1 MNANEF
7 INTLFLEGKSESEI
21 ASLLTDALNEVSAL
35 KKAEEEKARQK
46 KIEEEGKI
54 ASIEHILNDIA
65 DFLKKY
71 YPSLKM
77 DWEITHEDAE
87 SILKTF
93 DSDIAPLVKILTDD
107 NLAKDIEKIL
117 SGTGNKVYKGL
128 SDPKIRR
135 KTPDEIFEDFFRKH
149 NI

>member
-7 INTLFLEGKSESEI
+7 INTLFLEGKTEAEI
-21 ASLLTDALNEVSAL
+21 ASLLTDALNEVSAQ

-46 KIEEEGKI
+46 KVEEEGKI
-54 ASIEHILNDIA
+54 AGIEHILNDIA
-65 DFLKKY
+65 DFLQKY

-117 SGTGNKVYKGL
+117 SGTGNKGL

-135 KTPDEIFEDFFRKH
+135 KTPDEIFEDFFKKY

>member
-7 INTLFLEGKSESEI
+7 INTLFLEGKTETEI
-21 ASLLTDALNEVSAL
+21 ASLLTDALNEVSAQ

-46 KIEEEGKI
+46 KMEEEGKI
-54 ASIEHILNDIA
+54 AGIEHILNDIA

-77 DWEITHEDAE
+77 DWEITHDDAE

-117 SGTGNKVYKGL
+117 NGTGNKGL

>member
-7 INTLFLEGKSESEI
+7 INTLFLEGKTESEI
-21 ASLLTDALNEVSAL
+21 ASLLTDALNEVSAQ

-46 KIEEEGKI
+46 KLEEEGKI
-54 ASIEHILNDIA
+54 AGIEHILNDIA

-87 SILKTF
+87 GILKTLEH
-93 DSDIAPLVKILTDD
+93 DIAPLVKFLSDD
-107 NLAKDIEKIL
+107 KLAKEIEQVLSETKIKR
-117 SGTGNKVYKGL
+117 NKT
-128 SDPKIRR
+128 S
-135 KTPDEIFEDFFRKH
+135 DEIFNEFFKKH

>member
-21 ASLLTDALNEVSAL
+21 ASLLTDALNEVSAQ
-35 KKAEEEKARQK
+35 KKAEEEKARM
-46 KIEEEGKI
+46 EEEGKI
-54 ASIEHILNDIA
+54 AGIEHILNDIA

-77 DWEITHEDAE
+77 DWTVTHEDAE
-87 SILKTF
+87 GILRTLEH
-93 DSDIAPLVKILTDD
+93 DIAPLVKILSDD
-107 NLAKDIEKIL
+107 KLAKEIEQFL
-117 SGTGNKVYKGL
+117 SGETEK
-128 SDPKIRR
+128 RHR
-135 KTPDEIFEDFFRKH
+135 TRTPDEIFNEFFRKH

>member
-7 INTLFLEGKSESEI
+7 INTLFLEGKTESEI
-21 ASLLTDALNEVSAL
+21 ASLLTNALNEVSAQ

-46 KIEEEGKI
+46 KMEEEGKI
-54 ASIEHILNDIA
+54 AGVEHILHDIA

-87 SILKTF
+87 GILKTLEH
-93 DSDIAPLVKILTDD
+93 DIAPLVKVLSDD
-107 NLAKDIEKIL
+107 NLAKEIEQVL
-117 SGTGNKVYKGL
+117 RGTE
-128 SDPKIRR
+128 R
-135 KTPDEIFEDFFRKH
+135 KRKPRTSDEIFNEFFKMH
-149 NI
+149 NL

>member
-7 INTLFLEGKSESEI
+7 INTLFLEGKTESEI
-21 ASLLTDALNEVSAL
+21 AALLTDALNEVSAQ
-35 KKAEEEKARQK
+35 KKAKEEEARQK
-46 KIEEEGKI
+46 KLEEEEKI
-54 ASIEHILNDIA
+54 AGIEHILNDIS

-87 SILKTF
+87 GILKTLEH
-93 DSDIAPLVKILTDD
+93 DIAPLIKILTDD
-107 NLAKDIEKIL
+107 NLAKDIEHIL
-117 SGTGNKVYKGL
+117 SGTGNKGL

-135 KTPDEIFEDFFRKH
+135 KTPDEIFEDFFKKH

>member
-21 ASLLTDALNEVSAL
+21 AALLTDALNEVSAL
-35 KKAEEEKARQK
+35 KKAKEEEARQK
-46 KIEEEGKI
+46 KLEEEEKI
-54 ASIEHILNDIA
+54 AGIEHILNDIA

-87 SILKTF
+87 GILKTF

-117 SGTGNKVYKGL
+117 SGTGNKGL

>member
-7 INTLFLEGKSESEI
+7 INTLFVEGKTESEI
-21 ASLLTDALNEVSAL
+21 AAILTDALNEVSAQ
-35 KKAEEEKARQK
+35 KKAKEEEARQK
-46 KIEEEGKI
+46 KLEEEKI
-54 ASIEHILNDIA
+54 AGIEHILNDIA

-77 DWEITHEDAE
+77 DWEVTHEDAE
-87 SILKTF
+87 GILKTLEH
-93 DSDIAPLVKILTDD
+93 DIAPLVKILTDD
-107 NLAKDIEKIL
+107 NLAKDIEHIL
-117 SGTGNKVYKGL
+117 SGTGNKGL